1 MRSKHHEHCCDKD
14 TAKNSI
20 YSAQGANKSTS
31 FFVGTFQNPRSHMMA
46 VNFSCLYPGQVILS
60 FISRGIFVLLFL
72 LPLAGDKGSFVDM
85 LVHPYNGTAG
95 CDLSA
100 ARQNGSRTALHGL
113 GKF

>member
-1 MRSKHHEHCCDKD
+1 
-14 TAKNSI
+14 
-20 YSAQGANKSTS
+20 
-31 FFVGTFQNPRSHMMA
+31 MMA
-46 VNFSCLYPGQVILS
+46 VNFSCLYPIQVILS

-85 LVHPYNGTAG
+85 LVHPYNGTAD

-100 ARQNGSRTALHGL
+100 ARQNGSCTALHGQ